1 MKRCAIFAMLA
12 VLISLTGCA
21 SIKPPPEPDMS
32 HLVSVNKT
40 IPDELQGSVTPQQAT
55 GANAGGTAR

>member
-1 MKRCAIFAMLA
+1 MFA

-32 HLVSVNKT
+32 HLVPVNKN
-40 IPDELQGSVTPQQAT
+40 IPDELQGSVTPQPAT

>member
-1 MKRCAIFAMLA
+1 MKRYAIFTMLA

-32 HLVSVNKT
+32 HLVPVNKN
-40 IPDELQGSVTPQQAT
+40 IPDELQGSVTPQPAT